1 MVINIKANHLFLE
14 TGLNC
19 KNIFCDYKI
28 NLKYLVYEQG
38 QIFIFSQE
46 GWKNFRWSASHMQ
59 YAILD
64 ASDASWQTKLH
75 QGVKQHSSG
84 VKHFLRGGG

>member
-1 MVINIKANHLFLE
+1 MVINIKANHLFFE

-28 NLKYLVYEQG
+28 NLKYLIYEQG
-38 QIFIFSQE
+38 QIFIFFHRRGGKILGGMQD
-46 GWKNFRWSASHMQ
+46 HMQ

-64 ASDASWQTKLH
+64 ALDASWQTKLH
-75 QGVKQHSSG
+75 QGG
-84 VKHFLRGGG
+84 EATF